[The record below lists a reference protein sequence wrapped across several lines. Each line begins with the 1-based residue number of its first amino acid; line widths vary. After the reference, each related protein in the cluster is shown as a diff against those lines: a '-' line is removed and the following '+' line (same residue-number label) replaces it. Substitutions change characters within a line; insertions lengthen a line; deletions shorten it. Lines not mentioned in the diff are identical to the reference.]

1 MKPRALENRLFFGTL
16 SNVVGQ
22 GVIVLAGLLV
32 VPLIVHRVG
41 ATDYGIWAVTVSVA
55 SLVQIVDLGVSDG
68 LVKYVAQYVSRNDR
82 REAAL
87 FVGAATWNYACIG
100 AFIALVGLALA
111 AGLPDMLGLEG
122 HLRRV
127 VTPLVA
133 LVAVALGIY
142 IPSVAPLAVLRGLE
156 QFPALNVIRAG
167 GALLEVVLTIP
178 VLLLGGGIVGLAGVF
193 LVSTVATFAASVV
206 VVRQTA
212 PDLWEHPIRRDTA
225 RARRLLRFSVPVAF
239 VEIAGRL
246 QLYSD
251 AIVIAVALPVRFV
264 TPYNFAQRLADGT
277 RITTEQFVKVLLPVA
292 TEVSST
298 RHRSALGSI
307 FLTATRLSLAIAVAV
322 ALPLIL
328 LGGPTLALWIGPEFS
343 GHGDI
348 VAILAASAI
357 FDLCL
362 FTAAAMLQ
370 SIERHQPLARMAL
383 AGATLNVILS
393 IALVGPFGIV
403 GVALSTLIASSGVT
417 ILFALPY
424 AARTLGVPLRA
435 LGRDV
440 LLRLLVPIAVFAAVL
455 VGGDRVLPVTS
466 IPRLGAVVGVGLACY
481 ALLYVAVGAGPMEKV
496 AYRSGARHA
505 ARWLLRPLRG
515 AVTRA

>member
-1 MKPRALENRLFFGTL
+1 MKRRALESRLFFGTL

-55 SLVQIVDLGVSDG
+55 SLVQIADLGVSDG
-68 LVKYVAQYVSRNDR
+68 LVKYVAQYVSSDDR

-87 FVGAATWNYACIG
+87 FVGAATWNYAVIG
-100 AFIALVGLALA
+100 TFIALAGLALA
-111 AGLPDMLGLEG
+111 AGLPEVLGLQG
-122 HLRRV
+122 HIRHV
-127 VTPLVA
+127 VAPMVA

-156 QFPALNVIRAG
+156 QFPVLNVIRAG

-178 VLLLGGGIVGLAGVF
+178 VLLIGGGIVGLASVF
-193 LVSTVATFAASVV
+193 LASTVATFAASVV
-206 VVRQTA
+206 VVRRTA
-212 PDLWEHPIRRDTA
+212 PDLWEHPIRRDPA
-225 RARRLLRFSVPVAF
+225 RARRLLRFSLPVAF

-246 QLYSD
+246 QLHSD

-298 RHRSALGSI
+298 RQRSALGSI
-307 FLTATRLSLAIAVAV
+307 FLTVTRLSFAIAVAV

-328 LGGPTLALWIGPEFS
+328 LGGPTLSLWVGPEFR

-348 VAILAASAI
+348 VAILAASAV

-362 FTAAAMLQ
+362 FTAAAILQ

-383 AGATLNVILS
+383 AGASVNVLLS
-393 IALVGPFGIV
+393 ITLVGPFGIV

-424 AARTLGVPLRA
+424 AARTLGVPLRTLA
-435 LGRDV
+435 RDV
-440 LLRLLVPIAVFAAVL
+440 LVRLLIPIAVFAAVL
-455 VGGDRVLPVTS
+455 IGGDRVLPVTS
-466 IPRLGAVVGVGLACY
+466 IFRLGAVVGVGLACY
-481 ALLYVAVGAGPMEKV
+481 GLVYMVVGAGPLERV

-515 AVTRA
+515 ATTRA